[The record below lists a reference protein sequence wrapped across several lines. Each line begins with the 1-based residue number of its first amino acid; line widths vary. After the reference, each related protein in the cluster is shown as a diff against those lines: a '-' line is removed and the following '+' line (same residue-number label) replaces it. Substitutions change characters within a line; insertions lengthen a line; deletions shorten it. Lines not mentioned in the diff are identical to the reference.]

1 MESLQENE
9 ILALPVCTEEGEVL
23 LPKGTELKR
32 EYMDILISLNIAE
45 IQIEDKYSFYE
56 QPTWLITE
64 TEKETYLNRIQKLL
78 ENHIYKERASLRS
91 VKDLAFDLVEYAN
104 KMDTATSL

>member
-1 MESLQENE
+1 MKTKKVESLQENE

-64 TEKETYLNRIQKLL
+64 TEKETYARI
-78 ENHIYKERASLRS
+78 ERGAWGGGLR
-91 VKDLAFDLVEYAN
+91 EYGSIFTDQFHTGDCAAH
-104 KMDTATSL
+104 DAP

>member
-1 MESLQENE
+1 MKTKKVESLQENE

-45 IQIEDKYSFYE
+45 IQIEDKYSSYE

-64 TEKETYLNRIQKLL
+64 TEKEMYLNRCLL
-78 ENHIYKERASLRS
+78 Y
-91 VKDLAFDLVEYAN
+91 
-104 KMDTATSL
+104 TSRCV